1 MKKIIPS
8 LLLSAVSSLFLT
20 LGLVRAA
27 EKCDPL
33 LQHPSVSHVDSPV
46 SAPTCTLPCNLI

>member
-1 MKKIIPS
+1 MKKILPS

-20 LGLVRAA
+20 VGLVRAA

-33 LQHPSVSHVDSPV
+33 VQHPSVRQVATSVT
-46 SAPTCTLPCNLI
+46 APDCGLPCNLI

>member
-8 LLLSAVSSLFLT
+8 LLLSAVSSLLLT
-20 LGLVRAA
+20 VGLVRAA

-33 LQHPSVSHVDSPV
+33 FHHPSVSQVDSPV
-46 SAPTCTLPCNLI
+46 SAPTCSLPCNLI